1 VEGKLVEVKA
11 RWVADTN
18 DLSATFSLLN
28 KKHQERLDLWK
39 GLAPAVPGRDN
50 VTVAADFSQKQAT
63 LDTWWEKQQES
74 ISAQVNAW
82 TAELA
87 QLLVE
92 LTAAAERERVEAEM
106 AIVQMENELDA
117 WWEKQQHSIEAQLA
131 IWHADVVQLESRL
144 VYAGTQAKRRIEAD
158 IARLCQKCLKW
169 QEKRRESIDARLDDW
184 YERTERLEA
193 RMARA
198 TPEEQANLAARIDE
212 LDNKYDT
219 WFEKRYTVHL
229 PAKAVV

>member
-74 ISAQVNAW
+74 ISARLNAW
-82 TAELA
+82 AAELA
-87 QLLVE
+87 QLLAE
-92 LTAAAERERVEAEM
+92 PTAAAEREQVEAEM
-106 AIVQMENELDA
+106 AIAQMENELDG

-131 IWHADVVQLESRL
+131 IWYAEVVQLESRL

-158 IARLCQKCLKW
+158 IARMGQKCLKW
-169 QEKRRESIDARLDDW
+169 QEKRSQSIDARLDAW

-198 TPEEQANLAARIDE
+198 TPEEQANLAAGIDE
-212 LDNKYDT
+212 LDIKYDT
-219 WFEKRYTVHL
+219 WFEKRYWEQL
-229 PAKAVV
+229 EFES

>member
-18 DLSATFSLLN
+18 DLSATFSLLH
-28 KKHQERLDLWK
+28 KKHQERLGLWK
-39 GLAPAVPGRDN
+39 GLSQATPSPDN
-50 VTVAADFSQKQAT
+50 VTVATDLSEKQAT
-63 LDTWWEKQQES
+63 LDTWWEKRQES
-74 ISAQVNAW
+74 ISAQLNAW
-82 TAELA
+82 AAELA
-87 QLLVE
+87 QLLLE
-92 LTAAAERERVEAEM
+92 LTAAAEREQGEAEM
-106 AIVQMENELDA
+106 AITQMENELDG

-131 IWHADVVQLESRL
+131 IWYADVVQLESRL

-158 IARLCQKCLKW
+158 IARMCQKCLKW
-169 QEKRRESIDARLDDW
+169 QEKRRQSIDTRLDTW

-193 RMARA
+193 RMASA

-219 WFEKRYTVHL
+219 WFEKRYWEQL
-229 PAKAVV
+229 EFES

>member
-1 VEGKLVEVKA
+1 MDGKLVEVKA

-18 DLSATFSLLN
+18 DLSAIFSLLN

-39 GLAPAVPGRDN
+39 GLSQAVPGPDN
-50 VTVAADFSQKQAT
+50 VTVAANLSEKQAT

-74 ISAQVNAW
+74 ISAQLNAW
-82 TAELA
+82 AAELA

-106 AIVQMENELDA
+106 AIAQMENELDA

-131 IWHADVVQLESRL
+131 IWYADVVQLESRL

-158 IARLCQKCLKW
+158 IARMCQKCLKW
-169 QEKRRESIDARLDDW
+169 QEKRRESIDARLDAW

-193 RMARA
+193 RMASA
-198 TPEEQANLAARIDE
+198 PPEEQANLAARIDE

-229 PAKAVV
+229 PAKAGA